1 MQGSGLTRSSSRL
14 LRTAIVIPV
23 VCLHVADR
31 QDETLASRR
40 EPDEGIP
47 LRLRPMMAPTGF
59 GVGKGRRQVGERGE
73 VGKVGERGE
82 RGERGGGCD

>member
-1 MQGSGLTRSSSRL
+1 MQGSELTRSSSRL

-40 EPDEGIP
+40 EPHEGIP
-47 LRLRPMMAPTGF
+47 LRLRLMMAPTGLVL
-59 GVGKGRRQVGERGE
+59 GEAERQVGERGE
-73 VGKVGERGE
+73 VGEIGERGE
-82 RGERGGGCD
+82 KGGGCD